1 MMRRLRCL
9 FRRHEWQSG
18 YDHARNRTTW
28 TCRHCGA
35 EKKTLDDAIARRKA
49 DDFGRKAEDFGRRN
63 FDGGPGGVL

>member
-28 TCRHCGA
+28 TCRHSGA

-63 FDGGPGGVL
+63 FDGGPGGGL